1 MSTGLPE
8 QGAPGPGVVDVR
20 SRIVATT
27 TKATSAPEKRALTS
41 KVDPIRPKSVV
52 KVVSTSPRGARVNA
66 GPAAASAVVGDQAG
80 PEGGVEPV
88 AHREEA
94 TTPRRAG

>member
-1 MSTGLPE
+1 MTRASDEMSTGP
-8 QGAPGPGVVDVR
+8 PSRSTKPRVVDVR

-52 KVVSTSPRGARVNA
+52 KVVSTSPSGSARVNA
-66 GPAAASAVVGDQAG
+66 GPA
-80 PEGGVEPV
+80 
-88 AHREEA
+88 
-94 TTPRRAG
+94 RRAPWSAIRLDRKAAWNQLRTAMR